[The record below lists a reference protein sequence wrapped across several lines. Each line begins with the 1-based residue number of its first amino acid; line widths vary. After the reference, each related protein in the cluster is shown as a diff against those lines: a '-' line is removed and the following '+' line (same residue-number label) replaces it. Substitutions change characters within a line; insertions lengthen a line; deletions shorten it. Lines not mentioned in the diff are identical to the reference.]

1 MDFGFSARFRPSKYE
16 QIGGNIGTTLYMAPE
31 QISKSAYGRKIDVYA
46 TGITM
51 FYLLA
56 GHHPLYEIH
65 DSFDSFYK
73 KVTTMPPDKW
83 KFPRFISDLAKD
95 LII

>member
-1 MDFGFSARFRPSKYE
+1 
-16 QIGGNIGTTLYMAPE
+16 
-31 QISKSAYGRKIDVYA
+31 VYA

-56 GHHPLYEIH
+56 GHHPLYEIT

-83 KFPRFISDLAKD
+83 KFPSFMSALAKD